1 MDCNLTWMVSGSRVR
16 EVSGMKVTSSAAR
29 SAITPNTTSGTWAPY
44 TRSSTMKGAI
54 WQERSSLP
62 LYSATVPVSH
72 HGPDPRPEGAAAEAG
87 CPHHGGEDLGGVDV
101 ADGEG
106 VDSGHSARQV
116 QNKDG
121 PLVCKL

>member
-1 MDCNLTWMVSGSRVR
+1 MQPHLDGVGQPRAGGLGHEGDEQRGEERDHPEHDQRHLGPVHTQLHDEGRDLAG
-16 EVSGMKVTSSAAR
+16 EVVVT
-29 SAITPNTTSGTWAPY
+29 TLLCYCP
-44 TRSSTMKGAI
+44 
-54 WQERSSLP
+54 
-62 LYSATVPVSH
+62 VPVSH

-106 VDSGHSARQV
+106 VDGGHAPGQV
-116 QNKDG
+116 QNQDG